1 MTARRPPLLG
11 LEELASGFARPSA
24 RPRAV
29 APPVS
34 KAPISSRLW
43 NTWVGPCA
51 PRISAEARGRLD
63 VARLVA
69 DAENV
74 LARDAAAPQ
83 HAPESGRLA
92 EGRGPAFVMADQR
105 GVFRAQDAPDV
116 PLGVRRYD
124 RKRHALGMYAPQEVA
139 RAREQ
144 ADLVGVAPHPLAHGI
159 RDQRHLPGGHAEM
172 ADDGAV
178 VAPAQQGELVVLDA
192 LEPIPVRHLIDGPPH
207 PGGAVG
213 QRAVKIKDD
222 EPIGHG
228 GFRSS

>member
-51 PRISAEARGRLD
+51 PRISAAARRRRD

-105 GVFRAQDAPDV
+105 GVLRAQDAPDV
-116 PLGVRRYD
+116 PLGVRRHD
-124 RKRHALGMYAPQEVA
+124 RKRHALSVEPLQKVVS
-139 RAREQ
+139 AREQ
-144 ADLVGVAPHPLAHGI
+144 ADLVGVAPHPLAH
-159 RDQRHLPGGHAEM
+159 
-172 ADDGAV
+172 
-178 VAPAQQGELVVLDA
+178 VVLD
-192 LEPIPVRHLIDGPPH
+192 
-207 PGGAVG
+207 
-213 QRAVKIKDD
+213 QRNL
-222 EPIGHG
+222 P
-228 GFRSS
+228 